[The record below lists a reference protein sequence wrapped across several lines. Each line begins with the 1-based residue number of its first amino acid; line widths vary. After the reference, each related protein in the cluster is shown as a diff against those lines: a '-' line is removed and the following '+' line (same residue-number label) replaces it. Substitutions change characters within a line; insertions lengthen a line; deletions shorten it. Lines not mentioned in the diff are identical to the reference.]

1 MGHATRLKPFIARV
15 LQREDFSRDEAAEA
29 MNIIMSGGATDA
41 QIAAFLI
48 ALRVKG
54 ETIDEITGSAQVMR
68 EKATFIDAGSA
79 DVLDTCGTG
88 GDNSGTFNVST
99 LSALVAAGAGAV
111 VAKHGNRSVS
121 SNCGSADVLKG
132 LGVNIEAPPPV
143 VERCLRE
150 ANIGFLFA
158 PMLHKAMMYAVGPR
172 REVGVRT
179 IFNILGP
186 LTNPA
191 RARRQLMGVFDKKLV
206 GPLARVLGNLG
217 AVHAFVVSSEDGL
230 DEVSTVGPTY
240 VAELRDGKVREYSF
254 DAGDVGVPP
263 ATHDDLASGDVATGT
278 RIARDVLAGGAGPT
292 RDMVLVNSAFALV
305 AAGIADSVESGLE
318 VAAQSIDSGR
328 AQAALEALCRIS
340 NSESE

>member
-158 PMLHKAMMYAVGPR
+158 PMLHKAMKYAVGPR